1 LRKKTAAID
10 LEDENQDTLVLLR
23 AISVKVDRPLHE
35 IVATVKK
42 DNISVTNINK
52 NSNEKNTTSNS

>member
-42 DNISVTNINK
+42 DNISVITFNK
-52 NSNEKNTTSNS
+52 NNF